1 MDCGF
6 FDCLKWERTYV
17 NNLHNATFAE
27 SYMRRIYAHEKLTYA
42 EICDFFVRTFGC
54 VRICEEIVS
63 AKKKIHI
70 VFENVCICDRLLATY
85 AIEYMSHMRPFRI
98 CKCFSPI

>member
-1 MDCGF
+1 M
-6 FDCLKWERTYV
+6 